1 MDESYSQF
9 VPVLSVSGLSAQWTH
24 CELLSEHGAR
34 RVYRATRYGRRFV
47 LKTLRGADKDMLVQ
61 QRLQKEFALGIELE
75 HPNIVRIISY
85 ELVPEV
91 GECIIME
98 FVDGMTL
105 SDFLL
110 TRPSKVVKRR
120 LFFQLLDAVQYLH
133 SRQMVHRDIKPSN
146 ILVTRNGNNIKL
158 IDFGLTDTDDS
169 IVCCQ
174 TVGTVGFASPEQI
187 KGGPLDCRSDI
198 YGLGKVLRLLCP
210 QYKCIA
216 AKCTREEPSR
226 RYSSCEALRK
236 ALVRRDNWL
245 RWIPFTVGLLCLLM
259 ALALSL
265 TVYLRPNPRNQVI
278 QQAQDLISQQYQLIC
293 SQPPSS
299 LQEYSTTLSY
309 FYERCA
315 VMRDSVAATIEDDA
329 LRADFVNAAVVTVG
343 QFGTVYRESL
353 TGLEWE

>member
-9 VPVLSVSGLSAQWTH
+9 VPSSSVSGLSAQWTH

-47 LKTLRGADKDMLVQ
+47 LKTLRGADKDILVQ
-61 QRLQKEFALGIELE
+61 QRLQKEFALGVELE

-85 ELVPEV
+85 ESVPGV

-105 SDFLL
+105 SEFLL
-110 TRPSKVVKRR
+110 THPSKSVKRR

-133 SRQMVHRDIKPSN
+133 SRQMVHRDIKPAN

-169 IVCCQ
+169 AVSCQ
-174 TVGTVGFASPEQI
+174 TAGTAGFASPEQI
-187 KGGPLDCRSDI
+187 AGGLLDCRSDI

-210 QYKCIA
+210 QYRCIA
-216 AKCTREEPSR
+216 AKCTREEQSR
-226 RYSSCEALRK
+226 RYSSCDALKK

-245 RWIPFTVGLLCLLM
+245 RWIPFSVGLLCLL
-259 ALALSL
+259 LALVLSWM
-265 TVYLRPNPRNQVI
+265 VYLRPDPRKQVI

-299 LQEYSTTLSY
+299 LLEYNTTLSY
-309 FYERCA
+309 FYEHCA
-315 VMRDSVAATIEDDA
+315 VVRDSVAATIKDDA
-329 LRADFVNAAVVTVG
+329 LRADFINAAVVKAG
-343 QFGTVYRESL
+343 QLGSVYYESL
-353 TGLEWE
+353 TGVERE